1 MSLVLAGAGAGPDEA
16 AALDS
21 FRAEVRAWVLERLAP
36 QAETW
41 EAQRRFPR
49 ATLREMGRRGYL
61 GLTISPEAGGQGR
74 SLWYQ
79 VVLAEE
85 LMKAR
90 MLGFAL
96 SLALH
101 AFVCLPCLDDLGRD
115 TPPVAETI
123 RAAVRGERVLG
134 LALTEPSGGSS
145 LRTRTTRAERRPDG
159 GYVLS
164 GEKLFITNGP
174 IADALIVLAATDPQ
188 RLHRGLSLFFVPTD
202 RPGFSVKEEQALL
215 GLHTSPTGWLTLDGC
230 AVPAAYLLG
239 REHAGFHYAQKYTGY
254 ERLLGGIA
262 CVAYA
267 GEILDLT
274 LDHLRRRRLDGV
286 ALARQQVVRHRVA
299 ELVTRLEAARQL
311 GYLAVARLV
320 AGQKAAREI
329 AMVKLLGT
337 ELAQETVAQCGQWF
351 GGYAFLEAHPLA
363 RAARDVR
370 MATVGGGPSEVM
382 KEIIAAHVD
391 F

>member
-1 MSLVLAGAGAGPDEA
+1 
-16 AALDS
+16 
-21 FRAEVRAWVLERLAP
+21 
-36 QAETW
+36 
-41 EAQRRFPR
+41 
-49 ATLREMGRRGYL
+49 MGRRGYL
-61 GLTISPEAGGQGR
+61 GLSVSPEAGGQGR
-74 SLWYQ
+74 SLWYE

-101 AFVCLPCLDDLGRD
+101 AFVCVPCLDDLGRN
-115 TPPVAETI
+115 TPEVAATL

-145 LRTRTTRAERRPDG
+145 LRTRTTLARRQDG
-159 GYVLS
+159 GFVLK

-174 IADALIVLAATDPQ
+174 IADALIVLAATDTA
-188 RLHRGLSLFFVPTD
+188 RGHRGLSLFFVPTD
-202 RPGFSVKEEQALL
+202 RPGFAVKAEQALL
-215 GLHTSPTGWLTLDGC
+215 GLHTSPTGWLTLDEC
-230 AVPAAYLLG
+230 PVPEEYLLG
-239 REHAGFHYAQKYTGY
+239 RENAGFHYAQKYTGY

-267 GEILDLT
+267 QEILDLT
-274 LDHLRRRRLDGV
+274 RAHLRQRRIDGV
-286 ALARQQVVRHRVA
+286 PLSRQQVVQHRVA
-299 ELVTRLEAARQL
+299 ELMTRIEAARRL
-311 GYLAVARLV
+311 GYFAVAKLV
-320 AGQKAAREI
+320 AGVKAAREI

-337 ELAQETVAQCGQWF
+337 ELAQETVAQCGQWY
-351 GGYAFLEAHPLA
+351 GGYAFLEDHPLA

-382 KEIIAAHVD
+382 KEIIAAYAD
-391 F
+391 L

>member
-1 MSLVLAGAGAGPDEA
+1 VSLVPIGAGAGPDEA
-16 AALDS
+16 AALDA

-36 QAETW
+36 RAEEW
-41 EAQRRFPR
+41 EAQRCFPR

-61 GLTISPEAGGQGR
+61 GLTLSRESGGQGR

-115 TPPVAETI
+115 TPPIAETI
-123 RAAVRGERVLG
+123 GAAIRGERILG
-134 LALTEPSGGSS
+134 LALTEPTGGSS
-145 LRTRTTRAERRPDG
+145 LRTRMTHAEQRADG
-159 GYVLS
+159 YALS

-174 IADALIVLAATDPQ
+174 IADAVIVLAATDPG

-202 RPGFSVKEEQALL
+202 RPGFRVKAEQALL
-215 GLHTSPTGWLTLDGC
+215 GLHTSPTGWLALEGC
-230 AVPAAYLLG
+230 TVPASYLLG

-267 GEILDLT
+267 QEILELT

-311 GYLAVARLV
+311 GYFAVAKLV
-320 AGQKAAREI
+320 AGQRAAREI

-382 KEIIAAHVD
+382 KEIIAAHVSL
-391 F
+391 